1 MPDRPTSLPSQTNR
15 VLVVDDDAQ
24 LIGEYVRCL
33 GEDFEPDIATA
44 TLGDLEKVLLGE
56 DSDENG
62 AARFEVHSRNQ
73 GEAAVEAV
81 RVAIDAGTP
90 FSIVFIDIRLPP
102 GQDGLTSA
110 KQIRKLDPNV
120 NIVIVTDSLSIDPD
134 NLGKEIPPADKVFF
148 FKKPFHGA
156 ECRQLAAALCGK
168 WHADMAL
175 RLANEDLERRVEE
188 RTAALQKIA
197 YFDMVTR
204 LPNQLLLIEELKN
217 LISKAENTE
226 GDTVVV
232 LLDVERFSFIN
243 ETMGYDSGTE
253 LLRSIGN
260 RLSRTFAEEADGHRA
275 IVGRFGS
282 DEFAVLKPGVDS
294 DMDIRDL
301 AEKVKQ
307 TVEEPFLINGRDLFL
322 KAAIGVSWHPVHGR
336 DAKSV
341 FRCAEAALHR
351 SMRSLDTSITYYH
364 SEMRYHAR
372 HKFDLEAELR
382 GAIESGQI
390 IAHYQPQQCT
400 KTGELA
406 GVEALARWTRPDGS
420 VVPPSDFVPLSEEMG
435 ISDVLF
441 ESIMNTVC
449 SDVARWREEGEW
461 EVPISVN
468 LSAHQLR
475 NPNLVSM
482 IKAILI
488 KAQIDKKLINLELT
502 ETVLLEDLTIAQP
515 VLDDL
520 ASYGVGIHID
530 DFGTG
535 YSSLSYLAQLP
546 VQTLKIDRAF
556 IAQLSDPKANT
567 KVVEAIIALGKAM
580 DLEVIAEGVETDQQ
594 YAIVRR
600 LGCDL
605 VQGYFIA
612 RPMPAEQL
620 RTWRGGYEDTQSLKH
635 GSTVVGLDDA
645 RK

>member
-1 MPDRPTSLPSQTNR
+1 MGVSLASQNR
-15 VLVVDDDAQ
+15 VLVVDNDARQ
-24 LIGEYVRCL
+24 VGEYVRCL
-33 GEDFEPDIATA
+33 SDDFEPDAVTE
-44 TLGDLEKVLLGE
+44 TLSDLEKVLLGE
-56 DSDENG
+56 QDDGNQG
-62 AARFEVHSRNQ
+62 PRFEVLSCSN
-73 GEAAVEAV
+73 GDSAIEAIRHALNSGQPFATVFLEPDVESSSNGLD
-81 RVAIDAGTP
+81 VA
-90 FSIVFIDIRLPP
+90 R
-102 GQDGLTSA
+102 QM
-110 KQIRKLDPNV
+110 RELDPHL
-120 NIVIVTDSLSIDPD
+120 NIVLVTRSGKINPD
-134 NLGKEIPPADKVFF
+134 LLGRQIPPADKVFF
-148 FKKPFHGA
+148 FKKPLHGA
-156 ECRQLAAALCGK
+156 ECRQLAAALSGK

-197 YFDMVTR
+197 YFDIVTR

-217 LISKAENTE
+217 LIARAEDTE

-232 LLDVERFSFIN
+232 LLDIDRFSFIN

-253 LLRSIGN
+253 LLRSVGN
-260 RLSRTFAEEADGHRA
+260 RLSRTFVEEGGKQRA
-275 IVGRFGS
+275 IVGRFGA
-282 DEFAVLKPGVDS
+282 DEFALLVPGIDS
-294 DMDIRDL
+294 EDDISHI
-301 AEKVKQ
+301 AEAVKQ

-322 KAAIGVSWHPVHGR
+322 KVALGVAWHPVHGR
-336 DAKSV
+336 DAKAV

-351 SMRSLDTSITYYH
+351 SIRSVDNSITYYH
-364 SEMRYHAR
+364 LEMRHHAR
-372 HKFDLEAELR
+372 YKFDLEAELR
-382 GAIESGQI
+382 GAIETGQVTPY
-390 IAHYQPQQCT
+390 YQPQQST

-406 GVEALARWTRPDGS
+406 GIEALARWIRPDGS

-441 ESIMNTVC
+441 ERIMRTVC
-449 SDVARWREEGEW
+449 ADVAKWSEESDW
-461 EVPISVN
+461 HVPVSVN

-475 NPNLVSM
+475 NRNLLNM
-482 IKAILI
+482 IKGIL
-488 KAQIDKKLINLELT
+488 AQAQVDSKLINLELT

-556 IAQLSDPKANT
+556 ISGLASPDANT

-580 DLEVIAEGVETDQQ
+580 ELEVVAEGVETDMQ
-594 YAIVRR
+594 YSIARR

-612 RPMPAEQL
+612 RPMPAAQL
-620 RTWRGGYEDTQSLKH
+620 RQWCAGYEDTQSLKH
-635 GSTVVGLDDA
+635 GSTVIDIDKA
-645 RK
+645 RS